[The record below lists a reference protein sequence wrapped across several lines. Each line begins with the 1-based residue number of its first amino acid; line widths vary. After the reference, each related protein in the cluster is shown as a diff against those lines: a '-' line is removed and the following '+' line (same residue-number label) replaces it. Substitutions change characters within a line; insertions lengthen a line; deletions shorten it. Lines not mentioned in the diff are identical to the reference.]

1 MQLAK
6 VSDARFC
13 FLFCFFWQKIQIF
26 VEPSGEIKK
35 KILIWLYDTLG
46 LKKQQKNKTN
56 FNPLKPYDAKKILP
70 TPALLPS

>member
-6 VSDARFC
+6 VSDARFFFFVF
-13 FLFCFFWQKIQIF
+13 FLAENSNFCWTFWWNL
-26 VEPSGEIKK
+26 K

-70 TPALLPS
+70 TPALPPS